1 MLDFG
6 GVTPRRTTL
15 DATTPY
21 ERGLQRGGAD
31 GDSVRTCWSVYEQ
44 LFAVNGIDEASMRDA
59 ALSCLSAVDGWAPFL
74 AAEIRGTAVAAGME
88 LWQVAA
94 LNARTEILSLSAGAR
109 PGECSTVIRA
119 AAPAFSAQTWD
130 WHVELA
136 ESWHLQ
142 QVRSATGDFVGL
154 TEHGILAKIG
164 VNSAGVAVNLNVLGH
179 RGDAPGAVPVHL
191 AAAHVLHSAASL
203 DEAVDLLLDA
213 PVRTSSAVS
222 VVTETGAVVVELSP
236 EGPAVVRPEKG
247 HLLHTNHFL
256 DPRLA
261 AGEKSELYQPDSS
274 QRIDLLDRRCSERFA
289 PQEPLELVD
298 YLHSTPDD
306 GAELCCVPDPG
317 APLGQRWATLA
328 TVVLRPED
336 RSMLAAP
343 GTPRMA
349 APERWIRLEAG

>member
-1 MLDFG
+1 VLDFG
-6 GVTPRRTTL
+6 GVTPRITTL
-15 DATTPY
+15 DAATPY
-21 ERGLQRGGAD
+21 ERGAQRGAD
-31 GDSVRTCWSVYEQ
+31 GDLLRGCWSIYEQ
-44 LFAVNGIDEASMRDA
+44 LFAANGIDREAVRDA

-74 AAEIRGTAVAAGME
+74 ADEIRGTAAAAAME

-94 LNARTEILSLSAGAR
+94 LNARTEVLSLSAGAR

-119 AAPAFSAQTWD
+119 HAPAFSAQTWD

-142 QVRSATGDFVGL
+142 RVRSATGDFVGL
-154 TEHGILAKIG
+154 TERGIVGKIG

-179 RGDAPGAVPVHL
+179 RGDAPGSVPVHV

-213 PVRTSSAVS
+213 PVRTSSAIS
-222 VVTETGAVVVELSP
+222 VVTGAGAVVVELSP
-236 EGPAVVRPEKG
+236 EGAAVVRPRDG
-247 HLLHTNHFL
+247 YLLHTNHFL

-274 QRIDLLDRRCSERFA
+274 QRIDLLERRCSARFA
-289 PQEPLELVD
+289 PREPLELVD
-298 YLHSTPDD
+298 YLHSAPGD
-306 GAELCCVPDPG
+306 GAELCCVPDPR

-328 TVVLRPED
+328 TVVLQPED
-336 RSMLAAP
+336 RRMLVAP
-343 GTPRMA
+343 GTPTMTTG
-349 APERWIRLEAG
+349 ERWIRLAAG